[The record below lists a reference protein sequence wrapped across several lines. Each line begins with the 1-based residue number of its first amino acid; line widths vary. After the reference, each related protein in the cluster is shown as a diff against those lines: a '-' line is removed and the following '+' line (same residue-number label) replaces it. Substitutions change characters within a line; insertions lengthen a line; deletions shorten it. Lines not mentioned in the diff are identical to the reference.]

1 MTEFDRDLQY
11 LLDTAKDAV
20 KVLRNNAEYFEAQGS
35 EAHNERDALCWL
47 NLAIQIVQNNL
58 NDTDESVYA
67 RQGEAEPNRIQL

>member
-11 LLDTAKDAV
+11 LLDTAKEAV
-20 KVLRNNAEYFEAQGS
+20 KVLRNNAEYFEALGS